1 MIEANELRVGNYVN
15 HNNFK
20 VPMMVSGLI
29 LEDRRFRVAVIGS
42 NSTLMCGGSWSAI
55 PLTEQWLIDF
65 GFKRTSYGREFKG
78 FHLEAS
84 SRVLA
89 TDVLSGFSWEQVV
102 DEKYLRILHVHQL
115 QNLYFALTGIE
126 LIKQ

>member
-1 MIEANELRVGNYVN
+1 MNVKELRIGNYVSN
-15 HNNFK
+15 GNNEIL
-20 VPMMVSGLI
+20 VDCHTIYDNSVICTGL
-29 LEDRRFRVAVIGS
+29 LK
-42 NSTLMCGGSWSAI
+42 TI
-55 PLTEQWLIDF
+55 PLTEEWLVKF
-65 GFKRTSYGREFKG
+65 GFERTSYGREFKG

-115 QNLYFALTGIE
+115 QNLYFALTNEE
-126 LIKQ
+126 LTIK

>member
-1 MIEANELRVGNYVN
+1 MIQVKELRVGNYVN

-29 LEDRRFRVAVIGS
+29 LEDSRCRVAVIGS

-65 GFKRTSYGREFKG
+65 GFKKHITMDIYPTYSLNNVNVNDGVVYIVG
-78 FHLEAS
+78 F
-84 SRVLA
+84 
-89 TDVLSGFSWEQVV
+89 GFVNYI
-102 DEKYLRILHVHQL
+102 KHVHQL